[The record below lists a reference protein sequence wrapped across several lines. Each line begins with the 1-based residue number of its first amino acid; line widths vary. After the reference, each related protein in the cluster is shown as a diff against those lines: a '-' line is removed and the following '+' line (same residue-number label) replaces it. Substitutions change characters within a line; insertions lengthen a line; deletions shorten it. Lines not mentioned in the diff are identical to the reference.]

1 MSICISFF
9 TGKKTVYF
17 FICVCV
23 CVCGECPALRCIG
36 ENLTECPT
44 ICFLP
49 GQLKVFT

>member
-23 CVCGECPALRCIG
+23 CVCVENVQHFDALEKI
-36 ENLTECPT
+36 
-44 ICFLP
+44 
-49 GQLKVFT
+49 